1 MCVWLTARSEDQPV
15 SAKRSIGTIIE
26 LPAAEREILEKL
38 LGRGVIGQS
47 VPARPLGDPSKY
59 FPLEDHVREF
69 LVVSGKQ
76 AGTTIKHVLKQ
87 LEQDHSEARWRYAIG
102 EKYTAY
108 VSLSDDG
115 SISLETDTDQHNGV
129 ISRYAPVGPVL
140 LAGLRPGESKR
151 LTIEV
156 AVYDLDEPTKLT
168 HTGELDLT
176 YTYVGAYEIT
186 VPAGKYKAALIRS
199 IYEGKVG
206 PADVKDVQYR
216 FFAENVG
223 EVARIDHTD
232 IAAFLIYQDQ
242 SKTGKV
248 LIDQN

>member
-1 MCVWLTARSEDQPV
+1 MLWVPQYSNGQSRNADGSTGA
-15 SAKRSIGTIIE
+15 IIE
-26 LPAAEREILEKL
+26 LTAAERETLEGL
-38 LGRGVIGQS
+38 LGRDVIGRS
-47 VPARPLGDPSKY
+47 VPARALDEPTKY
-59 FPLEDHVREF
+59 FPLQEYVREF
-69 LVVSGKQ
+69 LVVSGEETGKK
-76 AGTTIKHVLKQ
+76 IKHVFQ
-87 LEQDHSEARWRYAIG
+87 PVEQGHSEAQWRYAIG

-108 VSLSDDG
+108 VGISDDG
-115 SISLETDTDQHNGV
+115 SISLVTDTDQNSGV
-129 ISRYAPVGPVL
+129 ISRYTPVEPVL
-140 LAGLRPGESKR
+140 LAGLRPGESKYSK
-151 LTIEV
+151 IDV

-168 HTGELDLT
+168 HTGELDLA

-186 VPAGKYKAALIRS
+186 VPAGTYQAVLVRS

-232 IAAFLIYQDQ
+232 IAAFLIYQNQ

-248 LIDQN
+248 LIDRN